1 MGFAIPAVN
10 HVGIRE
16 QTEQALRRLW
26 FGGREI
32 WWHTYWDLQVSGLA
46 NLPADGPML
55 LCSNHTSHLD
65 APAILAALPGKIAL
79 QTATAAARD
88 VFGAR
93 LKRTLSRIT
102 TNALCVERRGDFAGG
117 LRLLENVLRQ
127 GRPLILFPEGRRSQ
141 DGGLL
146 DFKCGA
152 AMLAIRTGAPL
163 IPIHIT
169 GLHESMP
176 RGQHLPL
183 PADVSVRFGRA
194 IDPQSFQAAIERGEI
209 ERREA
214 YERLTEE
221 LRSAINDLGNTS
233 ADECHS
239 EPSPLYSGER
249 AG

>member
-1 MGFAIPAVN
+1 MGFAIPTFDQFAF
-10 HVGIRE
+10 RE
-16 QTEQALRRLW
+16 QTEQALRQLW
-26 FGGREI
+26 FGGRQI
-32 WWHTYWDLQVSGLA
+32 WWHSYWDLQVSGLA
-46 NLPADGPML
+46 NLPTSGPML

-93 LKRTLSRIT
+93 IKRTVSRIT

-117 LRLLENVLRQ
+117 LRVLENVLRA

-146 DFKCGA
+146 PFKCGA

-183 PADVSVRFGRA
+183 PSDVSVRFARP
-194 IDPQSFQAAIERGEI
+194 IDVTKYQEAIESGET
-209 ERREA
+209 ERRDA
-214 YERLTEE
+214 YERVTEE
-221 LRSAINDLGNTS
+221 LREGIDRLSD
-233 ADECHS
+233 
-239 EPSPLYSGER
+239 
-249 AG
+249 

>member
-1 MGFAIPAVN
+1 MGFAIPTFDQ
-10 HVGIRE
+10 VGIRE
-16 QTEQALRRLW
+16 QTERALRQLW

-32 WWHTYWDLQVSGLA
+32 WWHSYWDLQVSGLA
-46 NLPADGPML
+46 NLPTDGPML

-79 QTATAAARD
+79 QTATAAAHN
-88 VFGAR
+88 VFSTR

-141 DGGLL
+141 DGELL
-146 DFKCGA
+146 EFKCGA

-183 PADVSVRFGRA
+183 PSDVSVRFGRA
-194 IDPQSFQAAIERGEI
+194 IDPEGLRAAIERGEV
-209 ERREA
+209 ERREV

-221 LRSAINDLGNTS
+221 LRDAIELLGN
-233 ADECHS
+233 
-239 EPSPLYSGER
+239 
-249 AG
+249 

>member
-1 MGFAIPAVN
+1 MGFTTTAFNQPR
-10 HVGIRE
+10 IRE
-16 QTEQALRRLW
+16 QAEQALRQLW

-32 WWHTYWDLQVSGLA
+32 WWHSYWDLRVSGLA
-46 NLPADGPML
+46 NLPAAGPML

-88 VFGAR
+88 VFGAT
-93 LKRTLSRIT
+93 LKRTVSRIT

-117 LRLLENVLRQ
+117 LRLLENVLRA

-141 DGGLL
+141 DGALL
-146 DFKCGA
+146 PFKCGA

-163 IPIHIT
+163 VPIHIT

-183 PADVSVRFGRA
+183 PSDVSVRFGRSIDAKKYQSA
-194 IDPQSFQAAIERGEI
+194 IDRSDI
-209 ERREA
+209 ERRDA
-214 YERLTEE
+214 YEQLTQE
-221 LRSAINDLGNTS
+221 LREAIDRLGN
-233 ADECHS
+233 
-239 EPSPLYSGER
+239 
-249 AG
+249 